1 MCITWPDHAVYLL
14 LLIPL
19 MVLLGYGFVREF
31 ALRELLVAKSVAD
44 AMMPRLRR
52 RVVLLKKL
60 LIFLAVASLLIAF
73 TGPSLCRG
81 NKPVLRNGADMVFM
95 LDISRS
101 MLAQD
106 VSPDRLGQAKQEII
120 RISHAVRGGR
130 RATLLFAG
138 SPLVQCPL
146 TADQAACDAL
156 LGMAS
161 PELIE
166 EQGTAFRPALQL
178 AEELL
183 NPEAENRLAAEVKG
197 EKIVV
202 LVSDGEDHAGDVR
215 AAAQQLKKAGIA
227 LMVIGIGGTQPV
239 VIPTKGGVPKR
250 DERGRVVMSSF
261 RAETLQS
268 LARDAGGAY
277 FRSRAEHTAAQE
289 VADAINRTAAASRW
303 VMEPAEREP
312 VAHYFVLAAFLL
324 LLAEMLVVKSAA
336 RVQ

>member
-1 MCITWPDHAVYLL
+1 MCITWLDHAGYLF

-31 ALRELLVAKSVAD
+31 AMRELLVAKSVAD
-44 AMMPRLRR
+44 AMMPRLRG
-52 RVVLLKKL
+52 RVVFLKKL
-60 LIFLAVASLLIAF
+60 LVFLGVASLLIAF
-73 TGPSLCRG
+73 TGPCLCRG
-81 NKPVLRNGADMVFM
+81 NKPVLRNGADVVFV

-106 VSPDRLGQAKQEII
+106 VSPNRLGQAKQEII
-120 RISHAVRGGR
+120 RISHAVRDGR

-146 TADQAACDAL
+146 TSDQAAFDAL

-183 NPEAENRLAAEVKG
+183 NPEAESRLAAEVKG

-202 LVSDGEDHAGDVR
+202 LVSDGEDHAGNAR
-215 AAAQQLKKAGIA
+215 AAAQQLKKEGIT

-239 VIPTKGGVPKR
+239 VIPTKGGLPKR

-268 LARDAGGAY
+268 MVRDAGGVY
-277 FRSRAEHTAAQE
+277 FRSRAEHTAAAE
-289 VADAINRTAAASRW
+289 VAKAINRMAAASRW

-312 VAHYFVLAAFLL
+312 IAHYFLLAAFVFLI
-324 LLAEMLVVKSAA
+324 AEMLVVKSVA